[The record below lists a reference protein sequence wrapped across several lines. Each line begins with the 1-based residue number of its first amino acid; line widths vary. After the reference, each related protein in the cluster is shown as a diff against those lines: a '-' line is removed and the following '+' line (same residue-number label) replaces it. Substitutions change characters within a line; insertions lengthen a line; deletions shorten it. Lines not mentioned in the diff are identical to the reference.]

1 VAEEVPVK
9 VKTRWRDSLRVYF
22 LAGLLVFLPVAITL
36 WFIGWVIALLD
47 SVLDVLPDAL
57 HPNAYLPFAIPKL
70 GAVVT
75 LFLILFLG
83 ILTRGVAT
91 RRFLAAWENIFVK
104 IPVFRGIYS
113 AVQKLVQ
120 SFLGQSNSQR
130 QVVMIEYPR
139 TGVFTI
145 GFAMGRIRLIDVALT
160 PYVNAIYATP
170 RIALIP
176 ILVLWLGIDFNLRIT
191 IVALGAVFPIIV
203 NTYAG
208 AKHVDPDLLEQAVVE
223 LLRNAALHTAG
234 GGPGWISLTVT
245 TMQPTT
251 AGACALCSL

>member
-47 SVLDVLPDAL
+47 SVLDVLPDSF

-91 RRFLAAWENIFVK
+91 RRFLAAWESLFVK

-145 GFAMGRIRLIDVALT
+145 GFAMGRAWSHLEEKKNAQL
-160 PYVNAIYATP
+160 VN
-170 RIALIP
+170 
-176 ILVLWLGIDFNLRIT
+176 
-191 IVALGAVFPIIV
+191 VFV
-203 NTYAG
+203 
-208 AKHVDPDLLEQAVVE
+208 
-223 LLRNAALHTAG
+223 
-234 GGPGWISLTVT
+234 
-245 TMQPTT
+245 PTT
-251 AGACALCSL
+251 PNPTSGFYLLVPISEVTPLNMTMEEALKLITSSGLITPEDKNKTYG